1 MNTLNILKQIIALEF
16 GTMSLF
22 ACLGALLIMLDLEKL
37 SKFCFIVSLVF
48 LFIMVLTAI
57 GYMWWRL
64 LLMVSYK
71 VAVLFLILTIINSS
85 ILLNYY
91 GEENLSNM
99 TKRVLIVL
107 EDLNP
112 ILFGIFL
119 LGLLA
124 TICQLFGWV

>member
-1 MNTLNILKQIIALEF
+1 
-16 GTMSLF
+16 
-22 ACLGALLIMLDLEKL
+22 
-37 SKFCFIVSLVF
+37 
-48 LFIMVLTAI
+48 
-57 GYMWWRL
+57 
-64 LLMVSYK
+64 MVSYK

-99 TKRVLIVL
+99 TKRILIVL

-119 LGLLA
+119 LGVLA

>member
-1 MNTLNILKQIIALEF
+1 MV
-16 GTMSLF
+16 
-22 ACLGALLIMLDLEKL
+22 
-37 SKFCFIVSLVF
+37 CFKVS
-48 LFIMVLTAI
+48 
-57 GYMWWRL
+57 
-64 LLMVSYK
+64 
-71 VAVLFLILTIINSS
+71 VLFLILTVINSC
-85 ILLNYY
+85 ILINYY

-119 LGLLA
+119 LGVLA

>member
-1 MNTLNILKQIIALEF
+1 
-16 GTMSLF
+16 
-22 ACLGALLIMLDLEKL
+22 
-37 SKFCFIVSLVF
+37 
-48 LFIMVLTAI
+48 
-57 GYMWWRL
+57 
-64 LLMVSYK
+64 MVSYK
-71 VAVLFLILTIINSS
+71 IAVLFLILTIINSS

-99 TKRVLIVL
+99 TKRILIVV

-119 LGLLA
+119 LGALA

>member
-1 MNTLNILKQIIALEF
+1 
-16 GTMSLF
+16 
-22 ACLGALLIMLDLEKL
+22 
-37 SKFCFIVSLVF
+37 
-48 LFIMVLTAI
+48 
-57 GYMWWRL
+57 
-64 LLMVSYK
+64 MVSYK
-71 VAVLFLILTIINSS
+71 VALLFLILTIINSS

-99 TKRVLIVL
+99 TKRILIVL

-119 LGLLA
+119 LGVLA

>member
-1 MNTLNILKQIIALEF
+1 
-16 GTMSLF
+16 
-22 ACLGALLIMLDLEKL
+22 
-37 SKFCFIVSLVF
+37 
-48 LFIMVLTAI
+48 
-57 GYMWWRL
+57 
-64 LLMVSYK
+64 MVSYK
-71 VAVLFLILTIINSS
+71 VAVVFLILTVINSS

-119 LGLLA
+119 LGALA

>member
-1 MNTLNILKQIIALEF
+1 
-16 GTMSLF
+16 
-22 ACLGALLIMLDLEKL
+22 
-37 SKFCFIVSLVF
+37 
-48 LFIMVLTAI
+48 
-57 GYMWWRL
+57 
-64 LLMVSYK
+64 MVSYK
-71 VAVLFLILTIINSS
+71 GAVLFLILTVINSC
-85 ILLNYY
+85 ILINYY

-119 LGLLA
+119 LGALA

>member
-1 MNTLNILKQIIALEF
+1 
-16 GTMSLF
+16 
-22 ACLGALLIMLDLEKL
+22 
-37 SKFCFIVSLVF
+37 
-48 LFIMVLTAI
+48 
-57 GYMWWRL
+57 
-64 LLMVSYK
+64 MVSYK
-71 VAVLFLILTIINSS
+71 VAVLFLILTVINCC
-85 ILLNYY
+85 ILINYY

-119 LGLLA
+119 LGVLA

>member
-1 MNTLNILKQIIALEF
+1 
-16 GTMSLF
+16 
-22 ACLGALLIMLDLEKL
+22 
-37 SKFCFIVSLVF
+37 
-48 LFIMVLTAI
+48 
-57 GYMWWRL
+57 
-64 LLMVSYK
+64 MVSYK
-71 VAVLFLILTIINSS
+71 VTVLFLILTVINSC
-85 ILLNYY
+85 ILINYY

-119 LGLLA
+119 LGALA

>member
-1 MNTLNILKQIIALEF
+1 
-16 GTMSLF
+16 
-22 ACLGALLIMLDLEKL
+22 
-37 SKFCFIVSLVF
+37 
-48 LFIMVLTAI
+48 
-57 GYMWWRL
+57 
-64 LLMVSYK
+64 MVSYK

-99 TKRVLIVL
+99 TKRVLFVL

-119 LGLLA
+119 VGLLA

>member
-1 MNTLNILKQIIALEF
+1 
-16 GTMSLF
+16 
-22 ACLGALLIMLDLEKL
+22 ML
-37 SKFCFIVSLVF
+37 
-48 LFIMVLTAI
+48 
-57 GYMWWRL
+57 
-64 LLMVSYK
+64 SYK
-71 VAVLFLILTIINSS
+71 VALLFLILAVINSC

-119 LGLLA
+119 VGLLA
-124 TICQLFGWV
+124 TICQVFGWV

>member
-1 MNTLNILKQIIALEF
+1 
-16 GTMSLF
+16 
-22 ACLGALLIMLDLEKL
+22 
-37 SKFCFIVSLVF
+37 
-48 LFIMVLTAI
+48 
-57 GYMWWRL
+57 
-64 LLMVSYK
+64 MVSYK
-71 VAVLFLILTIINSS
+71 IAGLCLILTGINSC
-85 ILLNYY
+85 ILINYY

-119 LGLLA
+119 LGVLA

>member
-1 MNTLNILKQIIALEF
+1 
-16 GTMSLF
+16 
-22 ACLGALLIMLDLEKL
+22 
-37 SKFCFIVSLVF
+37 
-48 LFIMVLTAI
+48 
-57 GYMWWRL
+57 
-64 LLMVSYK
+64 MVSYK
-71 VAVLFLILTIINSS
+71 VAVLFLILIVINSC
-85 ILLNYY
+85 ILINYY

-119 LGLLA
+119 LGALA

>member
-1 MNTLNILKQIIALEF
+1 
-16 GTMSLF
+16 
-22 ACLGALLIMLDLEKL
+22 
-37 SKFCFIVSLVF
+37 
-48 LFIMVLTAI
+48 
-57 GYMWWRL
+57 
-64 LLMVSYK
+64 MVSYK

-99 TKRVLIVL
+99 TKRILIVL

-119 LGLLA
+119 LGALA
-124 TICQLFGWV
+124 TIYQLFGWV

>member
-1 MNTLNILKQIIALEF
+1 
-16 GTMSLF
+16 
-22 ACLGALLIMLDLEKL
+22 
-37 SKFCFIVSLVF
+37 
-48 LFIMVLTAI
+48 
-57 GYMWWRL
+57 
-64 LLMVSYK
+64 MVSYK
-71 VAVLFLILTIINSS
+71 VTVLFLILTVINSC
-85 ILLNYY
+85 ILINYY

-119 LGLLA
+119 LGVLA